1 MFESVDT
8 GNPYRKDY
16 IDSVELTLDKLR
28 DAALKRRNA
37 LFREHFPGNAEHIR
51 SLLRKKLGWP
61 LTQSERKIASV
72 RKEYAGTRSGCGIYR
87 LQYALAEGIRFY
99 GILFVHEDGSKRPL
113 VIAQH
118 GGLGTPEVIG
128 GLLEKGTGN
137 YNRMVERLCE
147 LGANVFAPQL
157 LLWNPQ
163 YFTVRE
169 KDAKGD
175 VDLMRRSLDAKLQ
188 QVGSSMAA
196 IEIHC
201 ISCAIDHLTAEPFSQ
216 ADHLGMAGLSYG
228 GFYAMHA
235 AAVDTR
241 IRSALNSCSFSEG
254 GRGHRAGTDY
264 IWGDSGNF
272 FLDAEVALLVYP
284 RSLCIQAARHDQI
297 IPFESSQR
305 EYSRFDS
312 MARELTGDSSWYM
325 FDAFEGEHEFNPDD
339 ACLKWLLDRA

>member
-1 MFESVDT
+1 MFESLDI
-8 GNPYRKDY
+8 GNPYRKEY
-16 IDSVELTLDKLR
+16 IDSVELTLEKLR
-28 DAALKRRNA
+28 EAAQERRNA
-37 LFREHFPGNAEHIR
+37 LFREHFPSNAEYIR
-51 SLLRKKLGWP
+51 SLFREKLGWP
-61 LTQSERKIASV
+61 LIESDRRIISV
-72 RKEYAGTRSGCGIYR
+72 RKEYAGTRSGCNIYR
-87 LQYALAEGIRFY
+87 LQYELIEGLRFY
-99 GILFVHEDGSKRPL
+99 GILFVHEDGLKRPL

-163 YFTVRE
+163 QFTARE

-175 VDLMRRSLDAKLQ
+175 ADSMRRPLDARLQ
-188 QVGSSMAA
+188 QVGSSIAA

-201 ISCAIDHLTAEPFSQ
+201 ISCAIDHLIEEPFSQ

-228 GFYAMHA
+228 GFYAMYT

-241 IRSALNSCSFSEG
+241 IRGTLNSCSFSEG
-254 GRGHRAGTDY
+254 GCGHRAGTDY
-264 IWGDSGNF
+264 IWGDSGNY

-284 RSLCIQAARHDQI
+284 RSLCIQVAKHDQI
-297 IPFESSQR
+297 IPFESTQR
-305 EYSRFDS
+305 EYSRFET
-312 MARELTGDSSWYM
+312 MAQELTGDNSWYM
-325 FDAFEGEHEFNPDD
+325 FDAFEGEHEFNPNDG
-339 ACLKWLLDRA
+339 CLKWLLDRA

>member
-1 MFESVDT
+1 MFEFINA

-16 IDSVELTLDKLR
+16 IDSAELALEKLR
-28 DAALKRRNA
+28 EAAQERRDE
-37 LFREHFPGNAEHIR
+37 LFRENFPANAEYIR
-51 SLLRKKLGWP
+51 KLLREKLGWP
-61 LTQSERKIASV
+61 LTQSDRKIISV
-72 RKEYAGTRSGCGIYR
+72 RKEYAGMRSGCSIYR
-87 LQYALAEGIRFY
+87 LQYELAERIRFY

-163 YFTVRE
+163 YFIARE
-169 KDAKGD
+169 KDAKSD
-175 VDLMRRSLDAKLQ
+175 VDSMRRSLDAKLQ
-188 QVGSSMAA
+188 QVGSSITAL
-196 IEIHC
+196 EIHC
-201 ISCAIDHLTAEPFSQ
+201 ISCAIDHLTSEPFSQ
-216 ADHLGMAGLSYG
+216 AEYLGMAGLSYG
-228 GFYAMHA
+228 GFYAMHT

-241 IRSALNSCSFSEG
+241 IRSTLNSCSFSEG

-264 IWGDSGNF
+264 IWGDSGNYF
-272 FLDAEVALLVYP
+272 MDAEVALLVYP
-284 RSLCIQAARHDQI
+284 RNLCIQAARHDRI
-297 IPFESSQR
+297 ISFESAER
-305 EYSRFDS
+305 EYSRFNA

-339 ACLKWLLDRA
+339 SCLKWLLDRC

>member
-51 SLLRKKLGWP
+51 SLLREKLGWP

-163 YFTVRE
+163 YFAVRE

-235 AAVDTR
+235 AALDTR